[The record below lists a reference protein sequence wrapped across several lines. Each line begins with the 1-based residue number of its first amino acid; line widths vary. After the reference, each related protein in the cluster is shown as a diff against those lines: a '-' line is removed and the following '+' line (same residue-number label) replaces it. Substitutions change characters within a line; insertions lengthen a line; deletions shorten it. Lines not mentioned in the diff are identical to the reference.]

1 MGHNRKNK
9 SEIIDE
15 IHEIIRLIITEKKNH
30 HRTKKEKRSR
40 RYDINKEIEATQRL
54 TWKKSVG
61 YKKSVY

>member
-30 HRTKKEKRSR
+30 HGTKKEKRSR

-54 TWKKSVG
+54 S
-61 YKKSVY
+61 